1 MLGIFV
7 LLRIMRRGTR
17 SFAADEKSR
26 AVLLLAVGLIGAGG
40 LFYRNV
46 EDLSWVDSFYFTIV
60 TLTTA
65 GYGDIAPQTTAGKL
79 FTSIY
84 LLVGIGVLVALATE
98 VARHLIDSGSKRQ
111 GQKRAG

>member
-1 MLGIFV
+1 MLGLFV
-7 LLRIMRRGTR
+7 LLRILRRGTR

-26 AVLLLAVGLIGAGG
+26 AVLLLAVSLIGAGG

-46 EDLSWVDSFYFTIV
+46 ENLTWVDSFYFTIV

-65 GYGDIAPQTTAGKL
+65 GYGDIAPQTTAGKV

-84 LLVGIGVLVALATE
+84 LLVGIGVLVALVTE
-98 VARHLIDSGSKRQ
+98 VARHLIDAGAERQ
-111 GQKRAG
+111 AKRAS